1 MEKAVLIDVSAIMY
15 RAYFSLINMRN
26 SKGIPTGAVY
36 GFTNMLNHILNELKP
51 DYIVACFDVS
61 RNSLKRKAKYE
72 GYKADRTA
80 MPEDLREQVI
90 KIEELLDGFNI
101 KRFKKEGEEADD
113 LLGTLAK
120 KFEKENIESYIVTG
134 DKDLSQVLTDKIKIT
149 LLGKG
154 QNNLKILATKE
165 DVKEQL
171 GCYPEQIPDLFG
183 LQGDKSDGIP
193 GVHRIGP
200 KTASKMIEDYNT
212 LEKLYKNIEDIKGKK
227 KEYLLNDKENAFLSR
242 DLATI
247 NLDVDLE
254 LNFDSVKYREMDKNK
269 LKTLFTELEFR
280 AFLKKFNLFD
290 TEGNSDKKEI
300 TGNIIE
306 NKKEIKINIVY
317 DKKELNKIHF
327 KKTLTLLEN
336 KAGISLS
343 DGEETYYLPIN
354 HNFLGAT
361 NIPKKDVNEF
371 LSSEIEINGYDFK
384 NIFEDGYQI
393 KNKKFD
399 IMLAYY
405 ILNPEGNYDID
416 KIIFQEMGELLKTYK
431 ECFAKKDETTISIT
445 EMAEYMGKRSF
456 YLYEIINILIEKL
469 KENDLYDL
477 FMDIEMKLVE
487 VLTNMEMNGIKID
500 LDYFEKFRIELEEK
514 LMNLEKKIYELANV
528 EFNINS
534 PKQLS
539 QILFEDMEI
548 KPIKKTKTGYSTN
561 VDVLEKLKSDGI
573 LIADKILNYRKY
585 NKLKNTYIDAL
596 PKLAD
601 VNNRLHTTFNQN
613 GTATGRLSS
622 SDPNLQNI
630 PAKTKEGLKIREGFI
645 TEEGWSLLAADYS
658 QIELR
663 VLAEVSKDE
672 HLIKAYRDNLD
683 LHTQTA
689 EKIFEIDAEKVT
701 REERNLAKIV
711 NFSIIYGKTAFGLSK
726 ELGIPVS
733 DANNYIN
740 KYFENYSGVSRF
752 IEDTI
757 SQAKKDGFVKTLF
770 GRKRIIEGINSKNK
784 NIAKQAERMAVN
796 TIIQG
801 TAADIL
807 KIVMIKI
814 YDEIK
819 NENDIKMNLQVH
831 DELIF
836 EVKDESIEKY
846 TEKIKNI
853 MENTIKFKN
862 VDFVVEPK
870 IGKNWSETK

>member
-1 MEKAVLIDVSAIMY
+1 MLKKAVLIDVSAIMY

-26 SKGIPTGAVY
+26 SKGVPTGAVY
-36 GFTNMLNHILNELKP
+36 GFTSMLNHILNELKP
-51 DYIVACFDVS
+51 DYIVACFDV
-61 RNSLKRKAKYE
+61 RRDTLKRKQKYD
-72 GYKADRTA
+72 GYKADRSA
-80 MPEDLREQVI
+80 MPEDLREQVA

-101 KRFKKEGEEADD
+101 MRFKKEGEEADD

-134 DKDLSQVLTDKIKIT
+134 DKDLSQVLTDKIRIT

-154 QNNLKILATKE
+154 QNNLKILSTKE
-165 DVKEQL
+165 DVKDQL

-200 KTASKMIEDYNT
+200 KTASKFIEEYNT
-212 LEKLYKNIEDIKGKK
+212 LEELYKNIEDITGKK
-227 KEYLLNDKENAFLSR
+227 KEYLINDKENAFLSR
-242 DLATI
+242 DLARI
-247 NLDVDLE
+247 NLNVDVEFKLDL
-254 LNFDSVKYREMDKNK
+254 VKYREMDKKK
-269 LKTLFTELEFR
+269 LKKLFTELEFR
-280 AFLKKFNLFD
+280 NFLKKFNLS
-290 TEGNSDKKEI
+290 EVEKEVVGNKES
-300 TGNIIE
+300 E
-306 NKKEIKINIVY
+306 VNKEEMKINIVY
-317 DKKELNKIHF
+317 DKKELEKLS
-327 KKTLTLLEN
+327 KKGKLTFVEN
-336 KAGISLS
+336 EAGIALS
-343 DGEETYYLPIN
+343 DGKESYYLPIN

-361 NIPKKDVNEF
+361 NISKKDVNEF
-371 LSSEIEINGYDFK
+371 LSSDIEIDGYDFK
-384 NIFEDGYQI
+384 RIFEDGYNI
-393 KNKKFD
+393 KNRIFD

-416 KIIFQEMGELLKTYK
+416 KIVFQETGVLLKTYK
-431 ECFAKKDETTISIT
+431 EYFAKKEATTIPIT
-445 EMAEYMGKRSF
+445 EMAEYMGHRAF
-456 YLYEIINILIEKL
+456 YLFEIINNLIEKL
-469 KENDLYDL
+469 KENELYDL
-477 FMDIEMKLVE
+477 FVDIEMKLVE

-500 LDYFEKFRIELEEK
+500 LNYFEKFAIELEEK
-514 LMNLEKKIYELANV
+514 LEKLEKDIYELANT

-539 QILFEDMEI
+539 QILFEDMGI
-548 KPIKKTKTGYSTN
+548 KPVKKTKTGFSTN
-561 VDVLEKLKSDGI
+561 VEVLEKLEKDGI
-573 LIADKILNYRKY
+573 LIASSILEYRKY

-601 VNNRLHTTFNQN
+601 ENDRLHTTFNQN

-630 PAKTKEGLKIREGFI
+630 PAKTKEGLRIREGFV
-645 TEEGWSLLAADYS
+645 TEKGWSLLAADYS

-672 HLIKAYRDNLD
+672 NLIKAYRDNLD

-689 EKIFEIDAEKVT
+689 EKIFEIDSEEVT

-726 ELGIPVS
+726 ELGISVS
-733 DANNYIN
+733 DANSYIQ
-740 KYFENYSGVSRF
+740 KYFEHYSGVNQF
-752 IEDTI
+752 IAETI
-757 SQAKKDGFVKTLF
+757 KKAKEDGFVKTLF
-770 GRKRIIEGINSKNK
+770 GRKRIIQGINSKNK

-819 NENDIKMNLQVH
+819 NKDDIKMNLQVH

-846 TEKIKNI
+846 EEKIKDI

-862 VDFVVEPK
+862 VDFIVEPK
-870 IGKNWSETK
+870 FGKSWSQTK